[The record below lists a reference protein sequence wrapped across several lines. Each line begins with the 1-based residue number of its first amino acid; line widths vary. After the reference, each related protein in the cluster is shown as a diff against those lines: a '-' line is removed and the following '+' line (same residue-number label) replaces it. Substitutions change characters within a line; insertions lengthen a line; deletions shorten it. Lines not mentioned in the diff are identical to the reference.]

1 MNSFEE
7 LGLEKHLLQAIT
19 ELNFHQPTAVQ
30 EQVIPHIMQDNPK
43 DLIALAQTGTGKT
56 AAFGLPLIHKTDT
69 RLKNVQYLILS
80 PTRELCLQIADDLRD
95 FSAFNK
101 EIKIAAVFG
110 GASIDRQIQ
119 KIKQGVQIISATP
132 GRLNDLIDRGVV
144 NLNHVKAVVLDEADE
159 MLNMG
164 FKDELEAIL
173 ENTPADRNTF
183 LFSATMPKQLL
194 NIANKYMNE
203 PEEITVGLRNSG
215 AENVEHQCYLVNA
228 RDKYQALKRIVDY
241 HPSVYGIVF
250 CRTRNDTKEVTEKLM
265 QDGYNAEAL
274 HGDLTQSQREHV
286 MNKFRTKHLSLLV
299 ATDVAA
305 RGLDVEDLTHII
317 NYDLPEELEIYT
329 HRSGRTG
336 RAGKHGTSIV
346 IANLK
351 EKHKLNSI
359 EKQINK
365 KFTHLSIPGGKEICE
380 KQLFHLI
387 DKVERV
393 EVDTVQ
399 VESFLPKIYEKLEWM
414 ERNDLIQRFVSI
426 EFNRFL
432 DYYKNLPDLVTP
444 NEKKFKDKMV
454 KGKSHY
460 TRYFLNLGVID
471 GLKPTQLIG
480 MINDFTGIKNI
491 EVGEIEILKS
501 FSFFEAD
508 SDYQEDIINGF
519 KGQKLRKREINIEI
533 AEKKRGGGSKSRKD
547 NDENFSDRPK
557 RSGFNRDRR
566 ESSDRK
572 DRFEKKDRSDR
583 REGSERKNRFET
595 KDRTER
601 KDRFDRKD
609 RSDRKDFSRDKRS
622 NRDRRR

>member
-7 LGLEKHLLQAIT
+7 LGLDKHLLQAIA

-30 EQVIPHIMQDNPK
+30 EKVIPHILQDNPK

-95 FSAFNK
+95 YSAFNK
-101 EIKIAAVFG
+101 EIKIAAIFG

-119 KIKQGVQIISATP
+119 KIKQGAQILSATP
-132 GRLNDLIDRGVV
+132 GRLNDLIDRGEV
-144 NLNHVKAVVLDEADE
+144 NLSKIKAVVLDEADE

-183 LFSATMPKQLL
+183 LFSATMPKQLVA
-194 NIANKYMNE
+194 IANKYMNE

-215 AENVEHQCYLVNA
+215 AENVEHQCYLVHA
-228 RDKYQALKRIVDY
+228 RDKYLALKRIVDF
-241 HPSVYGIVF
+241 HPNIYGIVF
-250 CRTRNDTKEVTEKLM
+250 CRTRQDTKEVSDKLM

-286 MNKFRTKHLSLLV
+286 MNKFRTKHLSILV

-305 RGLDVEDLTHII
+305 RGLDVDDLTHII

-346 IANLK
+346 LANLK
-351 EKHKLNSI
+351 EKHKLSTI
-359 EKQINK
+359 EKQLNK
-365 KFTHLSIPGGKEICE
+365 KFTHLSLPSGREICE

-399 VESFLPKIYEKLEWM
+399 VEPYLPKIYEKLEWM

-432 DYYKNLPDLVTP
+432 DYYKNIPDLVTP
-444 NEKKFKDKMV
+444 NETKFKEKMN

-460 TRYFLNLGVID
+460 TRYFLNLGVTD

-480 MINDFTGIKNI
+480 MINDFTGIRNI
-491 EVGEIEILKS
+491 EVGEIEILKN

-508 SDYQEDIINGF
+508 SDYQNDIMNGF
-519 KGQKLRKREINIEI
+519 KGQKLKRREINIEI
-533 AEKKRGGGSKSRKD
+533 AEKKRGGGRSGKSR
-547 NDENFSDRPK
+547 DEKPSDRFRK
-557 RSGFNRDRR
+557 SGFNRDR
-566 ESSDRK
+566 K
-572 DRFEKKDRSDR
+572 DKSGKK
-583 REGSERKNRFET
+583 EFG
-595 KDRTER
+595 
-601 KDRFDRKD
+601 
-609 RSDRKDFSRDKRS
+609 RDKRS
-622 NRDRRR
+622 GRDRRRSG

>member
-7 LGLEKHLLQAIT
+7 LGLDKHLLQAIA

-30 EQVIPHIMQDNPK
+30 EKVIPHILKDNPK

-69 RLKNVQYLILS
+69 KSKNVQYLILS

-95 FSAFNK
+95 YSAFNK

-119 KIKQGVQIISATP
+119 KIKQGAQIVSATP
-132 GRLNDLIDRGVV
+132 GRLNDLIDRGEV
-144 NLNHVKAVVLDEADE
+144 NLSKVKAVVLDEADE

-183 LFSATMPKQLL
+183 LFSATMPKQLVA
-194 NIANKYMNE
+194 IANKYMNE

-215 AENVEHQCYLVNA
+215 AENVEHQCYLVHA
-228 RDKYQALKRIVDY
+228 RDKYLALKRIVDF
-241 HPSVYGIVF
+241 HPNIYGIVF
-250 CRTRNDTKEVTEKLM
+250 CRTRQDTKEVSDKLM

-286 MNKFRTKHLSLLV
+286 MNKFRTKHLSILV

-305 RGLDVEDLTHII
+305 RGLDVDDLTHII

-346 IANLK
+346 LANLK
-351 EKHKLNSI
+351 EKHKLSTI
-359 EKQINK
+359 EKQLNK
-365 KFTHLSIPGGKEICE
+365 KFTHLSLPSGREICE

-399 VESFLPKIYEKLEWM
+399 VEPYLPKIYEKLEWM

-432 DYYKNLPDLVTP
+432 DYYKNIPDLVTP
-444 NEKKFKDKMV
+444 NETKFKEKMN

-460 TRYFLNLGVID
+460 TRYFLNLGVTD

-480 MINDFTGIKNI
+480 MINDFTGIRNI
-491 EVGEIEILKS
+491 EVGEIEILKN

-508 SDYQEDIINGF
+508 SDYQEDIMNGF
-519 KGQKLRKREINIEI
+519 KGQRLKRREINIEI
-533 AEKKRGGGSKSRKD
+533 AEKKRGGSGKAKKSR
-547 NDENFSDRPK
+547 DEKSPDRSRK
-557 RSGFNRDRR
+557 SGFNR
-566 ESSDRK
+566 
-572 DRFEKKDRSDR
+572 
-583 REGSERKNRFET
+583 ERK
-595 KDRTER
+595 ER
-601 KDRFDRKD
+601 SGRKE
-609 RSDRKDFSRDKRS
+609 FSRDKRS
-622 NRDRRR
+622 GRDRRRN